1 MSRQFW
7 TDEERAVLKKL
18 IESGCNMREV
28 MAVLKDRDDGQIRG
42 QMKRTGLKFRIP
54 GGEVDYE
61 AFKRI
66 LKNRGEVI
74 ECG

>member
-1 MSRQFW
+1 
-7 TDEERAVLKKL
+7 
-18 IESGCNMREV
+18 MREV

-66 LKNRGEVI
+66 LKSRGEVI